1 MGSEMCIRDRVRR
14 EGVTLDDGT
23 TGWKKTSTVVYP
35 GGKREITV
43 EWPNGEKEVKIEE
56 PAENTTEE
64 TNNNDEP
71 EKDNLPWDSL
81 TKRLHKLV
89 RSEEQEQTY
98 CKARSKVRFIFLRL
112 LRSCVVVF
120 VLNFQRYQVRII
132 YSPLFENSST
142 YNIWTTTLLHQ

>member
-1 MGSEMCIRDRVRR
+1 MALLQPVFSGSIAIGGQAAAADYREMTSHSQHQDRAAAARSR
-14 EGVTLDDGT
+14 CNPLTWPELQTIIS
-23 TGWKKTSTVVYP
+23 TG
-35 GGKREITV
+35 
-43 EWPNGEKEVKIEE
+43 
-56 PAENTTEE
+56 
-64 TNNNDEP
+64 D
-71 EKDNLPWDSL
+71 
-81 TKRLHKLV
+81 LHKLV